1 MSQSPGTNLDA
12 SCLEPG
18 RFPQPHPKPVSIW
31 DLASRDTLSTKQIL
45 SLGLLQA
52 STRDLRTRDPRGL
65 RRGSPCK
72 HPVRPPGGARQFPS
86 VSRLEGFFYLGRA
99 SFKKLAHISPT
110 KILTASF
117 LNPLFYTVGEVLLW
131 DGSCTRSGTPIIQQL
146 LIFWVGGLEQN
157 APVEK

>member
-12 SCLEPG
+12 SCLEEAG
-18 RFPQPHPKPVSIW
+18 RFPQPHSKPVSIW

-52 STRDLRTRDPRGL
+52 RDLRTRDPRGL

-86 VSRLEGFFYLGRA
+86 VSRLEGFSYLGRA
-99 SFKKLAHISPT
+99 SFKMLAHISPT

-117 LNPLFYTVGEVLLW
+117 LNPLFSTVGEVLLW
-131 DGSCTRSGTPIIQQL
+131 GGSYTRLGTPIIQHL
-146 LIFWVGGLEQN
+146 LIFCVGGLEQN